1 MQGLGQSSIG
11 EGILRVRDPAARCLR
26 IGRLLRLLDRD
37 HRGSRSRGEKRGRII
52 SSICRASPPSSR
64 SNDSLGTFSLT
75 FSDAIT
81 FGEHLVLVSR
91 FEVLVTFS
99 PLVLCLSRSLL
110 VFQMPPVG
118 KARGECYRCKR
129 LICGAGGWA
138 RGCRC
143 SCPPLHGARRLV
155 RTLAAWVA
163 STMSVEP

>member
-1 MQGLGQSSIG
+1 MQGLRQSSIG

-26 IGRLLRLLDRD
+26 TGRLLRLFDRD

-64 SNDSLGTFSLT
+64 SNDSLGTLSLT

-81 FGEHLVLVSR
+81 FDEHLVLVPR
-91 FEVLVTFS
+91 FEVFVTFP
-99 PLVLCLSRSLL
+99 PLVFLSRSLL

-118 KARGECYRCKR
+118 KARGECYLCKR

-138 RGCRC
+138 RGRRC

-163 STMSVEP
+163 LTMSVEP